1 MITSAA
7 HARRLT
13 RLLQLLPAIFFTVIV
28 AAFSVL
34 SDRFLSLQNFTNIL
48 LQAAHL
54 AVMAVG
60 MTFVLLV
67 AGVDLSVGATMYI
80 AAVSLGLYLAA
91 FPAWL
96 CLLVAIAVGVA
107 FGAVNA
113 FFVVKLRVAPF
124 IVTLA
129 TLFVGRGVGLYLS
142 DTRMVLAGSSVSNFA
157 HESLLGVPSP
167 VFVAAAS
174 LAVAFVLLRL
184 TPFGRYVYAIG
195 GDREGA
201 RKAGINVEKVTFAVY
216 CLCGA
221 FAAVGG
227 FISLSQAAAAPS
239 TFGERKEFLV
249 IAAAVL
255 GGTSLFGGHGG
266 LIGPVFGAILI
277 QTVQNGLV
285 MIDADPYIYP
295 LITAAI
301 IFIAVLVDSLR
312 AAAIARLER
321 RRIRTEEQETRADEQ
336 ETLTST

>member
-1 MITSAA
+1 MTRSPAL
-7 HARRLT
+7 ARRLT
-13 RLLQLLPAIFFTVIV
+13 RFFRLLPTIFFTVVV
-28 AAFSVL
+28 AVFSVM
-34 SDRFLSLQNFTNIL
+34 SSRFFSLQNFTNIL

-80 AAVSLGLYLAA
+80 VAVTLALYLSAS
-91 FPAWL
+91 PTWL
-96 CLLVAIAVGVA
+96 CLLIAIAIGVA

-142 DTRMVLAGSSVSNFA
+142 DTRMVLAGPAVSGFA
-157 HESLLGVPSP
+157 HESLLGVPAP
-167 VFVAAAS
+167 VFLAAAS
-174 LAVAFVLLRL
+174 LAAAFVLLRL
-184 TPFGRYVYAIG
+184 TPFGRSVYAIG
-195 GDREGA
+195 GDRDGA
-201 RKAGINVEKVTFAVY
+201 RKVGINVEKVTFAVY

-221 FAAVGG
+221 FAAIGG

-239 TFGERKEFLV
+239 TFGEHKEFLV

-266 LIGPVFGAILI
+266 LLGPVFGAILI

-312 AAAIARLER
+312 ASAIARLER
-321 RRIRTEEQETRADEQ
+321 RRIRVEEQETVEAVA
-336 ETLTST
+336 ST

>member
-1 MITSAA
+1 MTRSPA

-13 RLLQLLPAIFFTVIV
+13 RFFRLLPAIFFTVVV
-28 AAFSVL
+28 AVFSL
-34 SDRFLSLQNFTNIL
+34 MSSRFFSLQNFTNIL

-80 AAVSLGLYLAA
+80 AAVTLGLYLSTS
-91 FPAWL
+91 PTWL
-96 CLLVAIAVGVA
+96 CLLIAIAIGVA

-142 DTRMVLAGSSVSNFA
+142 DTRMVLAGPAVSDFA
-157 HESLLGVPSP
+157 HESLLGVPAP

-174 LAVAFVLLRL
+174 LAVAFALLRV
-184 TPFGRYVYAIG
+184 TPFGRSVYAIG

-201 RKAGINVEKVTFAVY
+201 RKVGINVEKVTFAVY

-221 FAAVGG
+221 FAAIGG

-239 TFGERKEFLV
+239 TFGEHKEFLV

-266 LIGPVFGAILI
+266 LLGPVFGAILI

-312 AAAIARLER
+312 ASAIARLER
-321 RRIRTEEQETRADEQ
+321 RRIRVEEEETVEAVAP
-336 ETLTST
+336 

>member
-1 MITSAA
+1 MTRSPA

-13 RLLQLLPAIFFTVIV
+13 RFFQLLPAIFFTVVV
-28 AAFSVL
+28 AVFSVM
-34 SDRFLSLQNFTNIL
+34 SSRFLSLQNFTNIL

-80 AAVSLGLYLAA
+80 VAVTLALYLSAS
-91 FPAWL
+91 PTWL
-96 CLLVAIAVGVA
+96 CVLIAIAIGVA

-142 DTRMVLAGSSVSNFA
+142 DTRMVLAGPAVSGFA
-157 HESLLGVPSP
+157 HESLLGVPAP
-167 VFVAAAS
+167 VFLAAAS
-174 LAVAFVLLRL
+174 LAAAFVLLRL
-184 TPFGRYVYAIG
+184 TPFGRSVYAIG

-201 RKAGINVEKVTFAVY
+201 RKVGINVEKVTFTVY

-239 TFGERKEFLV
+239 TFGEHKEFLV

-266 LIGPVFGAILI
+266 LLGPVFGAILI

-312 AAAIARLER
+312 ASAIARLER
-321 RRIRTEEQETRADEQ
+321 RRIRFEEEETVEAVA
-336 ETLTST
+336 SM

>member
-1 MITSAA
+1 MTRSPAL
-7 HARRLT
+7 ARRLT
-13 RLLQLLPAIFFTVIV
+13 RFFRLLPAIFFTVVV
-28 AAFSVL
+28 AVFSVM
-34 SDRFLSLQNFTNIL
+34 SSRFFSLQNFTNIL

-80 AAVSLGLYLAA
+80 VAVTLALYLSAS
-91 FPAWL
+91 PTWL
-96 CLLVAIAVGVA
+96 CLLIAIAIGVA

-142 DTRMVLAGSSVSNFA
+142 DTRMVLAGPSVSGFA
-157 HESLLGVPSP
+157 HESFLGVPAP
-167 VFVAAAS
+167 VFLAAAS
-174 LAVAFVLLRL
+174 LAAAFVLLRL
-184 TPFGRYVYAIG
+184 TPFGRSVYAIG
-195 GDREGA
+195 GDRDGA
-201 RKAGINVEKVTFAVY
+201 RKVGISVEKVTFAVY

-239 TFGERKEFLV
+239 TFGEHKEFLV

-266 LIGPVFGAILI
+266 LLGPSSEPF
-277 QTVQNGLV
+277 
-285 MIDADPYIYP
+285 
-295 LITAAI
+295 
-301 IFIAVLVDSLR
+301 
-312 AAAIARLER
+312 
-321 RRIRTEEQETRADEQ
+321 
-336 ETLTST
+336 

>member
-1 MITSAA
+1 MTRSPA

-13 RLLQLLPAIFFTVIV
+13 RFFQLLPAIFFAVIV
-28 AAFSVL
+28 AVFSVM
-34 SDRFLSLQNFTNIL
+34 SSRFFSLQNFTNIL

-80 AAVSLGLYLAA
+80 AAVTLGLYLSTS
-91 FPAWL
+91 PTWL
-96 CLLVAIAVGVA
+96 CLLIAIAIGVA

-142 DTRMVLAGSSVSNFA
+142 DTRMVLAGPAVSDFA
-157 HESLLGVPSP
+157 HESLLGVPAP

-174 LAVAFVLLRL
+174 LAVAFVLLRV
-184 TPFGRYVYAIG
+184 TPFGRSVYAIG

-201 RKAGINVEKVTFAVY
+201 RKVGINVEKVTFAVY

-221 FAAVGG
+221 FAAIGG

-239 TFGERKEFLV
+239 TFGEHKEFLV

-255 GGTSLFGGHGG
+255 GGTSLFGGHGS
-266 LIGPVFGAILI
+266 LLGPVFGAILI

-312 AAAIARLER
+312 ASAIARLER
-321 RRIRTEEQETRADEQ
+321 RRIRAEEEETVEAVA
-336 ETLTST
+336 ST

>member
-1 MITSAA
+1 MTRSPA

-13 RLLQLLPAIFFTVIV
+13 RFFQLLPAVFFTVV
-28 AAFSVL
+28 VVVFSVM
-34 SDRFLSLQNFTNIL
+34 SSRFFSLQNFTNIL

-67 AGVDLSVGATMYI
+67 AGVDLSVGATMYV
-80 AAVSLGLYLAA
+80 AAVTLGLYLSTS
-91 FPAWL
+91 PTWL
-96 CLLVAIAVGVA
+96 CLSLAIAIGVA

-113 FFVVKLRVAPF
+113 FFVVKLRIAPF

-129 TLFVGRGVGLYLS
+129 TAFVERGVGLYLS
-142 DTRMVLAGSSVSNFA
+142 DTRMVLAGPAVSGFA
-157 HESLLGVPSP
+157 HESLLGVPAP

-174 LAVAFVLLRL
+174 LAVAFVLLRV
-184 TPFGRYVYAIG
+184 TPFGRSVYAIG

-201 RKAGINVEKVTFAVY
+201 RKVGINVEKVTFAVY

-221 FAAVGG
+221 FAAIGG
-227 FISLSQAAAAPS
+227 FISFSQAAAAPS
-239 TFGERKEFLV
+239 TFGEHNEFLA

-266 LIGPVFGAILI
+266 LLGPVFGAILI

-301 IFIAVLVDSLR
+301 IFLAVLVDGLR
-312 AAAIARLER
+312 ASAIARLER
-321 RRIRTEEQETRADEQ
+321 RRIRVEEEETAEIVAQ
-336 ETLTST
+336 A

>member
-1 MITSAA
+1 MTGSPA

-13 RLLQLLPAIFFTVIV
+13 RFFQLLPAIFFTVLV
-28 AAFSVL
+28 AGFSVM
-34 SDRFLSLQNFTNIL
+34 SSRFFSLQNFTNIL

-80 AAVSLGLYLAA
+80 VAVTLALYLSAS
-91 FPAWL
+91 PTWI
-96 CLLVAIAVGVA
+96 CLLIAIAIGVA
-107 FGAVNA
+107 FGSVNA

-142 DTRMVLAGSSVSNFA
+142 DTRMVLAGPAVSGFA
-157 HESLLGVPSP
+157 HESLLGVPAP
-167 VFVAAAS
+167 VFLEAAS
-174 LAVAFVLLRL
+174 LAAAFVLLRL
-184 TPFGRYVYAIG
+184 TPFGRSVYAIG

-201 RKAGINVEKVTFAVY
+201 RKVGINVEKVTFTVY

-221 FAAVGG
+221 FAAIGG

-239 TFGERKEFLV
+239 TFGEHKEFLV

-266 LIGPVFGAILI
+266 LLGPVFGAILI

-312 AAAIARLER
+312 ASAIARLER
-321 RRIRTEEQETRADEQ
+321 RRIRVEEEETVEAVA
-336 ETLTST
+336 ST

>member
-1 MITSAA
+1 MTRSPA

-13 RLLQLLPAIFFTVIV
+13 RFFQLLPAIFFTVVV
-28 AAFSVL
+28 AVFSVM
-34 SDRFLSLQNFTNIL
+34 SSRFLSLQNFTNIL

-80 AAVSLGLYLAA
+80 VAVTLALYLSAS
-91 FPAWL
+91 PTWL
-96 CLLVAIAVGVA
+96 CVLIAIAIGVA

-142 DTRMVLAGSSVSNFA
+142 DTRMVLAGPAVSGFA
-157 HESLLGVPSP
+157 HESLLGVPAP
-167 VFVAAAS
+167 VFLAAAS
-174 LAVAFVLLRL
+174 LAAAFVLLRL
-184 TPFGRYVYAIG
+184 TPFGRSVYAIG

-201 RKAGINVEKVTFAVY
+201 RKVGINVEKVTFTVY

-239 TFGERKEFLV
+239 TFGEHKEFLV

-266 LIGPVFGAILI
+266 LLGPVFGAILI

-312 AAAIARLER
+312 ASAIARLER
-321 RRIRTEEQETRADEQ
+321 RRIRVEEEETVEAVA
-336 ETLTST
+336 ST

>member
-1 MITSAA
+1 MITSPA

-13 RLLQLLPAIFFTVIV
+13 RFLRLLPAIFFTVIV

-34 SDRFLSLQNFTNIL
+34 SNRFLSLQNFTNIL

-67 AGVDLSVGATMYI
+67 AGVDLSVGATMYV
-80 AAVSLGLYLAA
+80 AAVSLGLYLSA

-96 CLLVAIAVGVA
+96 CLLIAIAIGVA

-142 DTRMVLAGSSVSNFA
+142 DTRMVLAGSAVSDFA
-157 HESLLGVPSP
+157 HESSLGVPAP
-167 VFVAAAS
+167 VFVAAVS

-201 RKAGINVEKVTFAVY
+201 RKTGINVEKVTFAVY

-266 LIGPVFGAILI
+266 LLGPVFGAILI

-312 AAAIARLER
+312 AGAIARLER
-321 RRIRTEEQETRADEQ
+321 RRIRAEEQETRAEEQ
-336 ETLTST
+336 ETLAST

>member
-1 MITSAA
+1 MTGSPA

-13 RLLQLLPAIFFTVIV
+13 RFFQLLPAIFFTVLV
-28 AAFSVL
+28 AGFSVM
-34 SDRFLSLQNFTNIL
+34 SSRFFSLQNFTNIL

-80 AAVSLGLYLAA
+80 VAVTLALYLSAS
-91 FPAWL
+91 PTWI
-96 CLLVAIAVGVA
+96 CLLIAIAIGVA
-107 FGAVNA
+107 FGSVNA

-142 DTRMVLAGSSVSNFA
+142 DTRMVLAGPAVSGFA
-157 HESLLGVPSP
+157 HESLLGVPAP
-167 VFVAAAS
+167 VFLAAAS
-174 LAVAFVLLRL
+174 LAAAFVLLRL
-184 TPFGRYVYAIG
+184 TPFGRSVYAIG

-201 RKAGINVEKVTFAVY
+201 RKVGINVEKVTFTVY

-239 TFGERKEFLV
+239 TFGEHKEFLV

-266 LIGPVFGAILI
+266 LLGPVFGAILI

-312 AAAIARLER
+312 ASAIARLER
-321 RRIRTEEQETRADEQ
+321 RRIRFEEEETVEAVA
-336 ETLTST
+336 SM

>member
-1 MITSAA
+1 MTGSPA

-13 RLLQLLPAIFFTVIV
+13 RFFQLLPAIFFTVLV
-28 AAFSVL
+28 AGFSVM
-34 SDRFLSLQNFTNIL
+34 SSRFFSLQNFTNIL

-80 AAVSLGLYLAA
+80 VAVTLALYLSAS
-91 FPAWL
+91 PTWI
-96 CLLVAIAVGVA
+96 CLLIAIAIGVA
-107 FGAVNA
+107 FGSVNA

-142 DTRMVLAGSSVSNFA
+142 DTRMVLAGPAVSGFA
-157 HESLLGVPSP
+157 HESLLGVPAP
-167 VFVAAAS
+167 VFLEAAS
-174 LAVAFVLLRL
+174 LAAAFVLLRL
-184 TPFGRYVYAIG
+184 TPFGRSVYAIG

-201 RKAGINVEKVTFAVY
+201 RKVGINVEKVTFAVY

-221 FAAVGG
+221 FAAIGG

-239 TFGERKEFLV
+239 TFGEHKEFLV

-266 LIGPVFGAILI
+266 LLGPVFGAILI

-312 AAAIARLER
+312 ASAIARLER
-321 RRIRTEEQETRADEQ
+321 RRIRVEEEETVEAVA
-336 ETLTST
+336 ST

>member
-1 MITSAA
+1 MTGSPA

-13 RLLQLLPAIFFTVIV
+13 RFFQLLPAIFFTVLV
-28 AAFSVL
+28 AGFSVM
-34 SDRFLSLQNFTNIL
+34 SSRFFSLQNFTNIL

-80 AAVSLGLYLAA
+80 VAVTLALYLSAS
-91 FPAWL
+91 PTWI
-96 CLLVAIAVGVA
+96 CLLIAIAIGVA
-107 FGAVNA
+107 FGSVNA

-142 DTRMVLAGSSVSNFA
+142 DTRMVLAGPAVSGFA
-157 HESLLGVPSP
+157 HESLLGVPAP
-167 VFVAAAS
+167 VFLEAAS
-174 LAVAFVLLRL
+174 LAAAFVLLRL
-184 TPFGRYVYAIG
+184 TPFGRSVYAIG

-201 RKAGINVEKVTFAVY
+201 RKVGINVEKVTFAVY

-221 FAAVGG
+221 FAAIGG

-239 TFGERKEFLV
+239 TFGEHKEFLV

-266 LIGPVFGAILI
+266 LLGPVFGAILI

-312 AAAIARLER
+312 ASAIARLER
-321 RRIRTEEQETRADEQ
+321 RRIRFEEEETVEAVA
-336 ETLTST
+336 SM

>member
-1 MITSAA
+1 
-7 HARRLT
+7 
-13 RLLQLLPAIFFTVIV
+13 
-28 AAFSVL
+28 
-34 SDRFLSLQNFTNIL
+34 
-48 LQAAHL
+48 
-54 AVMAVG
+54 MAVG

-67 AGVDLSVGATMYI
+67 AGVDLSVGATMYV
-80 AAVSLGLYLAA
+80 AAVLLGLYFAA
-91 FPAWL
+91 FPTWL
-96 CLLVAIAVGVA
+96 CLLIAIAIGTI

-129 TLFVGRGVGLYLS
+129 TLFVGRGIGLYLS
-142 DTRMVLAGSSVSNFA
+142 DTRMVLAAATVSDFA
-157 HESLLGVPSP
+157 HESLLGVPAP
-167 VFVAAAS
+167 VFVAATS
-174 LAVAFVLLRL
+174 LAVAFVLLYV
-184 TPFGRYVYAIG
+184 TPFGRCVYAIG

-221 FAAVGG
+221 FAAIGG

-239 TFGERKEFLV
+239 TFGEHKEFLV

-266 LIGPVFGAILI
+266 LLGPVFGAILI

-295 LITAAI
+295 LITATI

-312 AAAIARLER
+312 ASAIARLER
-321 RRIRTEEQETRADEQ
+321 RRIRVEEHETIEAGAS
-336 ETLTST
+336 L

>member
-1 MITSAA
+1 MTGSPAMT
-7 HARRLT
+7 RRVV
-13 RLLQLLPAIFFTVIV
+13 RLLQLLPAVFFAAIV
-28 AAFSVL
+28 VAFSAL
-34 SDRFLSLQNFTNIL
+34 SDRFLSVENFTNIL
-48 LQAAHL
+48 LQATHL

-67 AGVDLSVGATMYI
+67 AGVDLSVGATMYVV
-80 AAVSLGLYLAA
+80 AVLLGLYLQAL
-91 FPAWL
+91 PPWL
-96 CLLVAIAVGVA
+96 CLVGAIGIGFAC
-107 FGAVNA
+107 GAVNA

-129 TLFVGRGVGLYLS
+129 TLFIGRGLGLYLS
-142 DTRMVLAGSSVSNFA
+142 GTKMVPASPAVLEWARSSLFGIPLPLVIATAS
-157 HESLLGVPSP
+157 V
-167 VFVAAAS
+167 VA
-174 LAVAFVLLRL
+174 AFVLLRL

-201 RKAGINVEKVTFAVY
+201 RRAGINVPRVTFAVY

-227 FISLSQAAAAPS
+227 FISVSQVAAASS
-239 TFGERKEFLV
+239 TFGEGKEFLV

-266 LIGPVFGAILI
+266 LLGPIFGAVLI

-285 MIDADPYIYP
+285 MVDADPYIYP

-301 IFIAVLVDSLR
+301 IFIAVLIDSLR
-312 AAAIARLER
+312 AGAIARLER
-321 RRIRTEEQETRADEQ
+321 RRIRVEEQAPAAANQ
-336 ETLTST
+336 QPVSSA

>member
-1 MITSAA
+1 MTKSPA

-13 RLLQLLPAIFFTVIV
+13 RFFQLLPAIFFTVVV
-28 AAFSVL
+28 AVFSVL
-34 SDRFLSLQNFTNIL
+34 SNRFFSLQNFINIL

-67 AGVDLSVGATMYI
+67 AGVDLSVGANMYI
-80 AAVSLGLYLAA
+80 VAVTLGLYLLAS
-91 FPAWL
+91 PTWL
-96 CLLVAIAVGVA
+96 CLLIAIAVGVA

-129 TLFVGRGVGLYLS
+129 MLFVGRGVGLYLS
-142 DTRMVLAGSSVSNFA
+142 DTRMVLAGPTVSDFA
-157 HESLLGVPSP
+157 HESLLGVPAP
-167 VFVAAAS
+167 LFVAAAS
-174 LAVAFVLLRL
+174 LAVGFVLLRV
-184 TPFGRYVYAIG
+184 TPFGRSVYAIG

-201 RKAGINVEKVTFAVY
+201 RKVGINVERVTFALY

-221 FAAVGG
+221 FAAIGG

-239 TFGERKEFLV
+239 TFGEHKEFLV

-266 LIGPVFGAILI
+266 LFGPVFGAILI

-312 AAAIARLER
+312 ASAIARLER
-321 RRIRTEEQETRADEQ
+321 RRIRVEEEETVEAVA
-336 ETLTST
+336 ST